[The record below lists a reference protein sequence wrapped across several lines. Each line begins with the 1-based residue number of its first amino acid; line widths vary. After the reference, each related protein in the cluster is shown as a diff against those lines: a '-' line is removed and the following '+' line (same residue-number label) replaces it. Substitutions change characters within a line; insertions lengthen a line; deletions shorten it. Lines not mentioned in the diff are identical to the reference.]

1 MFRSTFIS
9 FGKFI
14 LFSSIF
20 LLKLMLF
27 TNKSTFWLLKSLL
40 TFIILTVFMKEGGVD
55 RCAISKFKYMIRI
68 NVTIEVK
75 SEVRAQVVELL
86 REMSELSRQEKGCIG
101 YEILENNRLD
111 NVLMIIETWEN
122 EDLLAVHKG
131 REHFVRIIPRVREL
145 ATEMCSQKF
154 TDMASVSEAIVGCR
168 SVRNY
173 TPDKVCMATIERL
186 LTAAMYAPSVKDRRP
201 WEFFVIEDREHLD
214 TLAEALPEG
223 LALKT
228 APVAILVCCNT
239 RQAGLDGETWP
250 QELGACVQNLMLQAY
265 GEKLGT
271 AWIEIYPRMHEVH
284 QVKTLLHLSSEFVP
298 FAVVTIGK
306 PVDEQ
311 VVVPEC
317 YDPSKIHFIT
327 R

>member
-1 MFRSTFIS
+1 
-9 FGKFI
+9 
-14 LFSSIF
+14 
-20 LLKLMLF
+20 
-27 TNKSTFWLLKSLL
+27 
-40 TFIILTVFMKEGGVD
+40 
-55 RCAISKFKYMIRI
+55 MIRI

-75 SEVRAQVVELL
+75 SEVRAQVLGLL

-101 YEILENNRLD
+101 YEILENSRLN

-131 REHFVRIIPRVREL
+131 RGHFERIIPRVREL

-154 TDMASVSEAIVGCR
+154 TDVASVNEAIVGR
-168 SVRNY
+168 RNVRNY
-173 TPDKVCMATIERL
+173 APDKVCVETIKRL
-186 LTAAMYAPSVKDRRP
+186 LRAAMYAPSVKDRCP
-201 WEFFVIEDREHLD
+201 WEFFVIEEREYLD
-214 TLAEALPEG
+214 LLAGTLPEG
-223 LALKT
+223 LALRT

-239 RQAGLDGETWP
+239 RQVGLDGGNWP
-250 QELGACVQNLMLQAY
+250 QELGASVQNLMLQAY

-271 AWIEIYPRMHEVH
+271 TWIGIYPQMHQVH
-284 QVKTLLHLSSEFVP
+284 QVKTLFHLSSEFVP

-306 PVDEQ
+306 PVDGQ
-311 VVVPEC
+311 MFAPER

>member
-1 MFRSTFIS
+1 
-9 FGKFI
+9 
-14 LFSSIF
+14 
-20 LLKLMLF
+20 MLF

-40 TFIILTVFMKEGGVD
+40 TFIILTVFMKEDGVD

-173 TPDKVCMATIERL
+173 TPDKVCLETIERL
-186 LTAAMYAPSVKDRRP
+186 LRAAMCAPSVKDRRP
-201 WEFFVIEDREHLD
+201 WEFFVIEDQEHLD

-239 RQAGLDGETWP
+239 RQAGLDGENWP

-271 AWIEIYPRMHEVH
+271 TWIEIYPRMHEVH
-284 QVKTLLHLSSEFVP
+284 QVKTLFHLSSEFVP
-298 FAVVTIGK
+298 FAVVAIGK

>member
-1 MFRSTFIS
+1 
-9 FGKFI
+9 
-14 LFSSIF
+14 
-20 LLKLMLF
+20 MLF

-40 TFIILTVFMKEGGVD
+40 TFIILTVFMKEDGVD

-173 TPDKVCMATIERL
+173 TPDKVCLETIERL
-186 LTAAMYAPSVKDRRP
+186 LRAAMCAPSVKDRRP
-201 WEFFVIEDREHLD
+201 WEFFVIEDQEHLD

-239 RQAGLDGETWP
+239 RQAGLDGENWP

-284 QVKTLLHLSSEFVP
+284 QVKTLFHLSSEFVP
-298 FAVVTIGK
+298 FAVVAIGK

>member
-1 MFRSTFIS
+1 
-9 FGKFI
+9 
-14 LFSSIF
+14 
-20 LLKLMLF
+20 MLF

-40 TFIILTVFMKEGGVD
+40 TFIILTVFMKEDGVD

-173 TPDKVCMATIERL
+173 TPDKVCLETIERL
-186 LTAAMYAPSVKDRRP
+186 LRAAMYAPSVKDRRP

-239 RQAGLDGETWP
+239 RQAGLDGENWP

-271 AWIEIYPRMHEVH
+271 TWIEIYPRMHEVH
-284 QVKTLLHLSSEFVP
+284 QVKTLFHLSSEFVP
-298 FAVVTIGK
+298 FAVVAIGK